1 MEPKRAYSAKGVLT
15 ALGKSLLYL
24 LFFLAI
30 QFLAGIIY
38 AVIAVAGASLFHGE
52 ADAGSVLAGTE
63 TAVLFAYLLTAAA
76 ILLLW
81 FRLRHKPLGE
91 AAGLRRCSGWT
102 AAFCAFAAV
111 GLFVVLQL
119 ALALLPEAWM
129 TDYSEYMDVLLSDG
143 LLPAVSIVL
152 MGPLA
157 EELMFRGVIQTR
169 LARAMPAWIAVVLQA
184 VLFGVTHGTP
194 IQMAYAFLIGLAL
207 GFLRSRTGSILPGFA
222 AHAAFNA
229 MNGAAQRRGRRLVCP
244 CRHGGGIGGGL
255 RVLPP
260 GTGGAGG
267 SGHGGGRRSAVRRYA
282 LCTRRDGHW
291 PSLLVYVCCLR
302 RSAGRSRQIRPV
314 W

>member
-229 MNGAAQRRGRRLVCP
+229 MNDPL
-244 CRHGGGIGGGL
+244 GL
-255 RVLPP
+255 LS
-260 GTGGAGG
+260 GAGG
-267 SGHGGGRRSAVRRYA
+267 GWYA
-282 LCTRRDGHW
+282 LAVMAAVSAAGC
-291 PSLLVYVCCLR
+291 VCCR
-302 RSAGRSRQIRPV
+302 RGLAGLAAPGTAEAGEAL
-314 W
+314 

>member
-194 IQMAYAFLIGLAL
+194 IQMAYGFLIGLAL

-229 MNGAAQRRGRRLVCP
+229 MNDPL
-244 CRHGGGIGGGL
+244 GL
-255 RVLPP
+255 LS
-260 GTGGAGG
+260 GAGG
-267 SGHGGGRRSAVRRYA
+267 GWYA
-282 LCTRRDGHW
+282 LAVMAAVSAAGC
-291 PSLLVYVCCLR
+291 VCCR
-302 RSAGRSRQIRPV
+302 RGLAGLAAPGTAEDGEAL
-314 W
+314 

>member
-63 TAVLFAYLLTAAA
+63 TAVRFADLLTAAA
-76 ILLLW
+76 ILLW
-81 FRLRHKPLGE
+81 FRLRHKPLGK

-102 AAFCAFAAV
+102 AAFSAFAAL
-111 GLFVVLQL
+111 GLFVAINL
-119 ALALLPEAWM
+119 AL
-129 TDYSEYMDVLLSDG
+129 T
-143 LLPAVSIVL
+143 LLPAVWLSDYNDHMELLLSTGLIPALSIAVA
-152 MGPLA
+152 GPLA

-169 LARAMPAWIAVVLQA
+169 LEQAMPVWAAVVLQA
-184 VLFGVTHGTP
+184 VLFGVVHGTP
-194 IQMAYAFLIGLAL
+194 VQMAYAFLLGLVF

-229 MNGAAQRRGRRLVCP
+229 MNDPLGLISGAAGGWHVLAVMAAVSAAGCVLCRRGLAALTAAPDARE
-244 CRHGGGIGGGL
+244 
-255 RVLPP
+255 
-260 GTGGAGG
+260 GG
-267 SGHGGGRRSAVRRYA
+267 SA
-282 LCTRRDGHW
+282 L
-291 PSLLVYVCCLR
+291 
-302 RSAGRSRQIRPV
+302 
-314 W
+314 

>member
-222 AHAAFNA
+222 AHVAFNA
-229 MNGAAQRRGRRLVCP
+229 MNDPL
-244 CRHGGGIGGGL
+244 GL
-255 RVLPP
+255 LS
-260 GTGGAGG
+260 GAGG
-267 SGHGGGRRSAVRRYA
+267 GWYA
-282 LCTRRDGHW
+282 LAVMAAVSAAGC
-291 PSLLVYVCCLR
+291 VCCR
-302 RSAGRSRQIRPV
+302 RGLAGLAAPGTAEDGEAL
-314 W
+314 

>member
-1 MEPKRAYSAKGVLT
+1 MEPKREYSAKGVLT

-229 MNGAAQRRGRRLVCP
+229 MNDPL
-244 CRHGGGIGGGL
+244 GL
-255 RVLPP
+255 LS
-260 GTGGAGG
+260 GAGG
-267 SGHGGGRRSAVRRYA
+267 GWYA
-282 LCTRRDGHW
+282 LAVMAAVSAAGC
-291 PSLLVYVCCLR
+291 VCCR
-302 RSAGRSRQIRPV
+302 RGLAGLAAPGTAEDGEAL
-314 W
+314 

>member
-38 AVIAVAGASLFHGE
+38 AVIAVVGASLFHGE

-76 ILLLW
+76 ILLW

-102 AAFCAFAAV
+102 AAFSAFAAL
-111 GLFVVLQL
+111 GLFVAINL
-119 ALALLPEAWM
+119 ALALLPAAWM

-229 MNGAAQRRGRRLVCP
+229 MNDPL
-244 CRHGGGIGGGL
+244 GL
-255 RVLPP
+255 FS
-260 GTGGAGG
+260 GAGG
-267 SGHGGGRRSAVRRYA
+267 GWYA
-282 LCTRRDGHW
+282 LAVMAAVSAAGC
-291 PSLLVYVCCLR
+291 VCCR
-302 RSAGRSRQIRPV
+302 RGLAGLAAPGTAEDGEAL
-314 W
+314 

>member
-229 MNGAAQRRGRRLVCP
+229 MNDPL
-244 CRHGGGIGGGL
+244 GL
-255 RVLPP
+255 LS
-260 GTGGAGG
+260 GAGG
-267 SGHGGGRRSAVRRYA
+267 GWYA
-282 LCTRRDGHW
+282 LAVMAAVSAAGC
-291 PSLLVYVCCLR
+291 VCCR
-302 RSAGRSRQIRPV
+302 RGLAGLAAPGTAEDGEAL
-314 W
+314 